1 MLIVYLIL
9 WFIFNER
16 VTLELAVIGLI
27 VCGLVDLFSWKILG
41 GARRKKPST
50 WLKLIAGGA
59 RYGVNLL
66 REIFRCN
73 AAVIRLILSPSLEV
87 EPELHTFTTRLRTD
101 AARVALANSIT
112 LTPGTITCALEGD
125 RFCVHALDSTL
136 GQGVESSDFEK
147 RLLELE
153 AIDHDAQ

>member
-1 MLIVYLIL
+1 MLIVYMIL

-27 VCGLVDLFSWKILG
+27 VCGAVDLFSWKILG
-41 GARRKKPST
+41 AQRRKKAAAYMR
-50 WLKLIAGGA
+50 LIGGGA
-59 RYGVNLL
+59 RYGCNLL

-87 EPELHTFTTRLRTD
+87 EPELHTFTTRLKTD
-101 AARVALANSIT
+101 TARVALANSIT
-112 LTPGTITCALEGD
+112 LTPGTITCTLEGD
-125 RFCVHALDSTL
+125 KFCVHALDSTL
-136 GQGVESSDFEK
+136 GEGVESSDFEK

-153 AIDHDAQ
+153 AISDDAQ